1 MDRCLLSILPA
12 TSCIHAFNTD
22 LSYFH
27 SFGGK
32 GDTPGQFNQPHSLA
46 FDSSE
51 NGYVSDSMN
60 HRIQK
65 FTMEGDMLKI
75 FGSGDGSEASH
86 LTRPTALCIS
96 LYDAIYVVDKRRCI
110 AAFDVQGD
118 LLGEVRYDIIS
129 LRNPCAIAAMA
140 VHKNKSYMCVLDS
153 CFDALYVMPLQTCI

>member
-1 MDRCLLSILPA
+1 MSNFQSLNSINEHPNEQVFVVNSA
-12 TSCIHAFNTD
+12 SHCIHVFNAD
-22 LSYFH
+22 LSYLQ

-46 FDSSE
+46 FDSSG

-75 FGSGDGSEASH
+75 FGIGDGSEASH

-96 LYDAIYVVDKRRCI
+96 LYNAIYVADEHRRI
-110 AAFDVQGD
+110 VAFDVQGD
-118 LLGEVRYDIIS
+118 LLGEER
-129 LRNPCAIAAMA
+129 
-140 VHKNKSYMCVLDS
+140 VLHV
-153 CFDALYVMPLQTCI
+153 CNRQLF